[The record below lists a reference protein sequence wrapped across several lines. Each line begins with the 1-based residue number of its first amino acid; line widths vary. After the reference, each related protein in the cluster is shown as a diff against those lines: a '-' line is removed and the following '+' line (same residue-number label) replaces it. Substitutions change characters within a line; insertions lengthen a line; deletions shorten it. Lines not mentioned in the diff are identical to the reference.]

1 MGNKN
6 DLREMLENLSQEE
19 ITSLGK
25 LLSQISNKSNNRK
38 RGRGTRK
45 RKKKSK
51 TPEAQKSDF
60 MDDIQLSGE
69 EMREIE
75 EASKFDKKM
84 ELDKSKGGSIIPKSP
99 QFQKASLKCMSCGKT
114 FEVAPAL
121 IPPERGRFKCNS
133 CSCSAG

>member
-6 DLREMLENLSQEE
+6 DLREILENLSPEE
-19 ITSLGK
+19 IASLAK
-25 LLSQISNKSNNRK
+25 LLSQVSNKSNNRR

-51 TPEAQKSDF
+51 TTPPQTGF
-60 MDDIQLSGE
+60 MDGVQLSSD

-75 EASKFDKKM
+75 EASKSDKKM
-84 ELDKSKGGSIIPKSP
+84 GVDKPKVGGIIPKGP
-99 QFQKASLKCMSCGKT
+99 TFQKVSVKCMSCGKG

-121 IPPERGRFKCNS
+121 VPPESSRFKCNK

>member
-6 DLREMLENLSQEE
+6 DLREMLDNLSQEE
-19 ITSLGK
+19 IASLGK
-25 LLSQISNKSNNRK
+25 MLAQISNKSNNRK

-45 RKKKSK
+45 RKNKKK
-51 TPEAQKSDF
+51 TPETKEADF
-60 MDDIQLSGE
+60 MDDVTLSSDE
-69 EMREIE
+69 RREIE
-75 EASKFDKKM
+75 EASEFDKQRG
-84 ELDKSKGGSIIPKSP
+84 LDKPKGGSIIPKAP